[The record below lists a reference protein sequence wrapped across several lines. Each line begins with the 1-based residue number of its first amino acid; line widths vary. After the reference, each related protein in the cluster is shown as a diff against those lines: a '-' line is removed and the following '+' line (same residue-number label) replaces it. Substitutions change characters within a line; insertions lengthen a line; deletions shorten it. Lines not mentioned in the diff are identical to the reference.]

1 MKQFYIP
8 ILFALLISVVNS
20 SRVHADIFY
29 PDSIQYIPGAEEQA
43 IIDLCESKNWFEKWW
58 CDCCSGEHIEDLKK
72 RKQQAI
78 AEWEEKEKKSK
89 EERRKIDKAFEQVRR
104 SQASDP
110 LQKILIFDE
119 NIEERLEVLEQKVR
133 ELESR

>member
-1 MKQFYIP
+1 K
-8 ILFALLISVVNS
+8 L
-20 SRVHADIFY
+20 
-29 PDSIQYIPGAEEQA
+29 
-43 IIDLCESKNWFEKWW
+43 
-58 CDCCSGEHIEDLKK
+58 
-72 RKQQAI
+72 KQQAI

-89 EERRKIDKAFEQVRR
+89 EERRKIDKAFEQARR
-104 SQASDP
+104 LHDPDP